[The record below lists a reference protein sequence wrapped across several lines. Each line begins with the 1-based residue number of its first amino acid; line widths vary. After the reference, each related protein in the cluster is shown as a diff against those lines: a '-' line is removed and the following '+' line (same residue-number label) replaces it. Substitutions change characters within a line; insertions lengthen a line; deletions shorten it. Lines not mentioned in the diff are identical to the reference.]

1 MAKAPKAYEPEGF
14 RMIVTVAALPL
25 GGSTIARQDEV
36 IFVNEN
42 TRKSLLCVGSAKD
55 A

>member
-14 RMIVTVAALPL
+14 RMVVTVASLPI
-25 GGSTIARQDEV
+25 GGTAVAWRDDV
-36 IFVNEN
+36 IFVTEQA
-42 TRKSLLCVGSAKD
+42 RKSYLHVGAARD

>member
-14 RMIVTVAALPL
+14 RMVVTVASLPI
-25 GGSTIARQDEV
+25 GGTTIAWRDDV
-36 IFVNEN
+36 IFVNEQA
-42 TRKSLLCVGSAKD
+42 RASYLQVGAARD